1 MEARSG
7 QPATTATPAPA
18 VQARGLGKVI
28 DDRPLLHA
36 LDFTVARG
44 SHVALLGSNGAGKST
59 LLRMLGLLTAPTDGT
74 LMLFGRSV
82 DRDEPTVRS
91 RIGMIAHGAMLY
103 RTLTARENLLFF
115 GRLYGVPDVEARAR
129 EMLDMVELLDRADDA
144 VQTFSRGMLQRVSIA
159 RAIMHDPDLLLAD
172 EPFTGLDSPSKD
184 RLEALLEDIRKQG
197 TTIIM
202 ANHDVAQSLVLADQV
217 IVLQHGRQVLDERTT
232 AVDLEQVYETVA
244 AR

>member
-1 MEARSG
+1 VHA
-7 QPATTATPAPA
+7 Q
-18 VQARGLGKVI
+18 GLGKVI
-28 DDRPLLHA
+28 DDRPLLHG
-36 LDFTVARG
+36 LDFTIARG

-59 LLRMLGLLTAPTDGT
+59 LLRIIGLLTPPSAGT
-74 LMLFGRSV
+74 LELFGRSV
-82 DRDEPTVRS
+82 DRDDPAIRS

-115 GRLYGVPDVEARAR
+115 GRLYGVPGVEARTR
-129 EMLDMVELLDRADDA
+129 ELLDMVGLLNRADDA

-159 RAIMHDPDLLLAD
+159 RALMHEPELLLAD
-172 EPFTGLDSPSKD
+172 EPFTGLDTPSRD
-184 RLEALLEDIRKQG
+184 RLESLLDDVRRQG

-217 IVLQHGRQVLDERTT
+217 IVLRNGRQVLEAMAPTID
-232 AVDLEQVYETVA
+232 VDQVYETVA